1 MHSWKALAIV
11 IIEVVL
17 CTEGFT
23 GHLRDV
29 PEDFEVSS
37 EQIVEV
43 PINNPFGLF
52 GEPLGNIGQQ
62 DDDSR
67 FPGNWIRADTEH
79 RIKKKQKPKKEH
91 KDHNRRRLE
100 LLHLLK
106 ERMRLHGIK
115 GISGKEKNRDRKD
128 DNISAEKV
136 TTTNSSP
143 GILQPVKP
151 SNWRRFL
158 YDHSLWIGMA
168 VGATISIAAV
178 VLSLLTYNFI
188 QKNRR
193 RNYCVDLN
201 NLSLCTLG
209 NGNQK
214 KEPVY
219 VRLSQLHNTRHKKP
233 GEYIVSVMDQSNNFS
248 VCSAESSSEE
258 ELYDIADIQR
268 MQPLKK
274 SASKI
279 SMTSTPVK
287 MTPAQHI
294 ENLGTPEKTRSPS
307 YIDSPLAS
315 PIITDQEEEDE
326 D

>member
-188 QKNRR
+188 QKNR
-193 RNYCVDLN
+193 
-201 NLSLCTLG
+201 S
-209 NGNQK
+209 
-214 KEPVY
+214 
-219 VRLSQLHNTRHKKP
+219 
-233 GEYIVSVMDQSNNFS
+233 MDQSNNFS

>member
-23 GHLRDV
+23 GHFRNV
-29 PEDFEVSS
+29 PEDVEVSN

-43 PINNPFGLF
+43 PVDSFFGVF
-52 GEPLGNIGQQ
+52 NDPLGNIGQQ

-67 FPGNWIRADTEH
+67 FPRNWLRTDTET
-79 RIKKKQKPKKEH
+79 RIKKKRKPQKEH
-91 KDHNRRRLE
+91 KDHNRPRLE

-106 ERMRLHGIK
+106 EKMRLHDIK

-128 DNISAEKV
+128 DNIWAEKV
-136 TTTNSSP
+136 NTTNSSP
-143 GILQPVKP
+143 AVLQPVKP
-151 SNWRRFL
+151 SKWRLFL
-158 YDHSLWIGMA
+158 YDHSLWFGIA
-168 VGATISIAAV
+168 VGATISLAV
-178 VLSLLTYNFI
+178 VMLSLLTYNFI

-248 VCSAESSSEE
+248 VCSEESSSEE
-258 ELYDIADIQR
+258 EMFHISDIQR
-268 MQPLKK
+268 MKPLKK

-294 ENLGTPEKTRSPS
+294 ENLGTPEKTRIESPV
-307 YIDSPLAS
+307 AS
-315 PIITDQEEEDE
+315 PIITDQEEEEDE